1 VQLLEDDK
9 GILFMSEEPK
19 EMFGAGEQVTAAMY
33 AVRYAY
39 RIGYMRGAI
48 DYAPTEDSLTIHL
61 PEPTANEVSLMF
73 LVAESKRLGLDNE

>member
-1 VQLLEDDK
+1 
-9 GILFMSEEPK
+9 MSEEPK

-73 LVAESKRLGLDNE
+73 LMAESKRLGLDDE